1 MSSFSRDVV
10 RKIIEEYE
18 NHPELYNVQ
27 HTFYKNKTKRQ
38 ECLKRITDAVNEFC
52 GISTTVEVKKKING
66 LRTQFFNE
74 ISKEKKNETSGKGR
88 SQLYKSNWWCFEL
101 LNFLKNSAP
110 VRNGESNFKIG
121 STVQNEIT
129 EECERMEK

>member
-10 RKIIEEYE
+10 RKIIIEDYE

-38 ECLKRITDAVNEFC
+38 ECLKRITNIVNEFC
-52 GISTTVEVKKKING
+52 GISTTDENVKKING
-66 LRTQFFNE
+66 LRTQFLNE
-74 ISKEKKNETSGKGR
+74 ISKEKKSETSGKGR

-101 LNFLKNSAP
+101 LNFLTKLCP
-110 VRNGESNFKIG
+110 WTEWGE
-121 STVQNEIT
+121 
-129 EECERMEK
+129 